1 MRLRKE
7 RPRMSDEIEITPQEI
22 QRILLA
28 ALDCLNSGKINNAR
42 AKRITDTAN
51 FAISA
56 MQPPSAHD
64 AAQRRRREVS
74 QAATELQEAEEM
86 LARLS
91 KPSEATQ
98 DAHTRRQGRSAGRHR
113 KATLKRDADQATR
126 PKLDDLGFP
135 RLVTQSMH
143 AQSRTAGRIALGG
156 APVAQ
161 YLHLHLSRRAS
172 RPQPRALEL
181 SV

>member
-1 MRLRKE
+1 MAEE
-7 RPRMSDEIEITPQEI
+7 RAARMSDEIEITPQEI

-56 MQPPSAHD
+56 MRSPSE

-74 QAATELQEAEEM
+74 QAVTELREAEEM

-98 DAHTRRQGRSAGRHR
+98 GAHTRRPG
-113 KATLKRDADQATR
+113 KKRR
-126 PKLDDLGFP
+126 PSS
-135 RLVTQSMH
+135 QSH
-143 AQSRTAGRIALGG
+143 T
-156 APVAQ
+156 
-161 YLHLHLSRRAS
+161 
-172 RPQPRALEL
+172 
-181 SV
+181 

>member
-28 ALDCLNSGKINNAR
+28 AIDCLNSGKINNTKAN
-42 AKRITDTAN
+42 RITDTAN
-51 FAISA
+51 FAIRA
-56 MQPPSAHD
+56 MRSTPEHE

-74 QAATELQEAEEM
+74 QAVTELREAEEM

-98 DAHTRRQGRSAGRHR
+98 DANTRRPG
-113 KATLKRDADQATR
+113 KKRR
-126 PKLDDLGFP
+126 PSS
-135 RLVTQSMH
+135 QSH
-143 AQSRTAGRIALGG
+143 I
-156 APVAQ
+156 
-161 YLHLHLSRRAS
+161 
-172 RPQPRALEL
+172 
-181 SV
+181 

>member
-7 RPRMSDEIEITPQEI
+7 RPRVSDEIEITPQEI

-28 ALDCLNSGKINNAR
+28 ALDCLNSGKINNTR

-51 FAISA
+51 LAISA
-56 MQPPSAHD
+56 MRSSPEHE

-74 QAATELQEAEEM
+74 QAVTELREAEET

-98 DAHTRRQGRSAGRHR
+98 DAHTRRPG
-113 KATLKRDADQATR
+113 KKRR
-126 PKLDDLGFP
+126 PSS
-135 RLVTQSMH
+135 QSH
-143 AQSRTAGRIALGG
+143 T
-156 APVAQ
+156 
-161 YLHLHLSRRAS
+161 
-172 RPQPRALEL
+172 
-181 SV
+181 